1 VIVKVGL
8 LGHRIGHRLFW
19 TWPEEV
25 HSGPI
30 ELRIYAQIGTGR
42 TIPGPLPHIA
52 PERITLNDHEHVG
65 DTGRGRAGPA
75 RRGMRG
81 LVSGQ
86 RPGTSSGGHPHRVH
100 DRRTL
105 AVTGGLPANGRE
117 GAACTTPTAYRD
129 VVAGAPVVVT
139 DHLMKTIAVG
149 RLEPGRLVRVSGER
163 HCVFPFAVPDVPTG
177 QPFYRVVFADRRP
190 RWYDEPQARAGISL
204 TVG

>member
-1 VIVKVGL
+1 MITSMWGTRGAVVLVL
-8 LGHRIGHRLFW
+8 LVAGCGGSSVANDQAPRPVVTPTACTIG
-19 TWPEEV
+19 
-25 HSGPI
+25 G
-30 ELRIYAQIGTGR
+30 
-42 TIPGPLPHIA
+42 
-52 PERITLNDHEHVG
+52 
-65 DTGRGRAGPA
+65 
-75 RRGMRG
+75 
-81 LVSGQ
+81 
-86 RPGTSSGGHPHRVH
+86 
-100 DRRTL
+100 TL